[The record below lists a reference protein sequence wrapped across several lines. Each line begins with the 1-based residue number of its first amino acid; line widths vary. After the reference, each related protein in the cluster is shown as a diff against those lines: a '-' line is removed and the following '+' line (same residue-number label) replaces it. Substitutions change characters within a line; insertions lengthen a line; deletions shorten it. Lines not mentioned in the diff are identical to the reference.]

1 KKQYY
6 WALSTSSDSDFDLHL
21 KRPLGNCFINNCS
34 VAGIKSFRANVDLQ
48 PVFNHFKCVAYV
60 CSYFTKDETKCL
72 QAIMLHQVGLGC
84 KKIDLLADDT
94 VETVLNKVNNVM
106 LKMYAGIQ

>member
-1 KKQYY
+1 EKQYY

-21 KRPLGNCFINNCS
+21 KRPLGSCFINNCS
-34 VAGIKSFRANVDLQ
+34 VAGMKGFRANVDLQ
-48 PVFNHFKCVAYV
+48 PLNHYQCVTYV
-60 CSYFTKDETKCL
+60 CSYFTKDGTECS
-72 QAIMLHQVGLGC
+72 QVIMLHQAGLGC

-94 VETVLNKVNNVM
+94 VEAVLKKVNNVM

>member
-1 KKQYY
+1 MYIQTYSRALVEERFPKKQFLSQRRL
-6 WALSTSSDSDFDLHL
+6 ALRNKKT
-21 KRPLGNCFINNCS
+21 PTIN
-34 VAGIKSFRANVDLQ
+34 K
-48 PVFNHFKCVAYV
+48 K
-60 CSYFTKDETKCL
+60 K
-72 QAIMLHQVGLGC
+72 MLHQVGLGC